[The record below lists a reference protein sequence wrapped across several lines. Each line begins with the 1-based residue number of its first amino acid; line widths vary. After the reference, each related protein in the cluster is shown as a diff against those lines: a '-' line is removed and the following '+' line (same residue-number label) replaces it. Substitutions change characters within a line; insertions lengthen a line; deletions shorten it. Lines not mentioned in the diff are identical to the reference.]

1 MMAARKS
8 EPGEGK
14 MGERAKDE
22 SKRDLLKALAGV
34 AAVAAMPR
42 AVAQTPTGWQPS
54 ARYPDPTVKV
64 VDPSF
69 NRYRLG
75 LAKVERIASNCR
87 WNEGPVWF
95 GDGRYLL
102 WSDIPNNRIMRWD
115 EQSGRVSEF
124 RKPSNNANGHT
135 RDRQGRLLSCEHDT
149 RRVTRTE
156 YDGSISVIAD
166 SFEGK
171 PLNSP
176 NDIVCKSDG
185 SIWFTDP
192 PFGILGFYEGHV
204 AKPELP
210 TNVYRWDPKSGG
222 LSVVAGDVNR
232 PN

>member
-1 MMAARKS
+1 GARGTLRRHRRNPSRARRARGCEAPERAIRRSGAMMAARKS

-14 MGERAKDE
+14 MGERGNDG
-22 SKRDLLKALAGV
+22 SKREFLKAVAGV

-42 AVAQTPTGWQPS
+42 AMAQTPTGWQPS

-102 WSDIPNNRIMRWD
+102 WSDIPNNRIMKWD
-115 EQSGRVSEF
+115 EETGAVSVF
-124 RKPSNNANGHT
+124 RKPSNHANGNT
-135 RDRQGRLLSCEHDT
+135 RDRQGRLVTCEHEG

-156 YDGSISVIAD
+156 YDGSITVILD
-166 SFEGK
+166 RFDGK
-171 PLNSP
+171 RLNSP
-176 NDIVCKSDG
+176 
-185 SIWFTDP
+185 
-192 PFGILGFYEGHV
+192 
-204 AKPELP
+204 
-210 TNVYRWDPKSGG
+210 
-222 LSVVAGDVNR
+222 
-232 PN
+232 

>member
-1 MMAARKS
+1 M
-8 EPGEGK
+8 EQ
-14 MGERAKDE
+14 
-22 SKRDLLKALAGV
+22 SKRAFLKAGAGV
-34 AAVAAMPR
+34 AAMAAMPG
-42 AVAQTPTGWQPS
+42 ALAQTPAGWQPS

-69 NRYRLG
+69 NRYKLG

-115 EQSGRVSEF
+115 ELSGAVSEF
-124 RKPSNNANGHT
+124 RKPSNNANGNT

-156 YDGSISVIAD
+156 YDASIAVTAD
-166 SFEGK
+166 HFDAN
-171 PLNSP
+171 PLTPP
-176 NDIVCKSDG
+176 NATVCKSDAP
-185 SIWFTDP
+185 ICFPHP
-192 PFGILGFYEGHV
+192 PFGVLGNYEGHV

-210 TNVYRWDPKSGG
+210 TNVYR
-222 LSVVAGDVNR
+222 
-232 PN
+232 